1 MAGGPVTL
9 LFTDLVNS
17 TALLERV
24 GDEQARRVLRAHH
37 RLLRDAVAVH
47 GGQEV
52 KWLGDGLMSTF
63 ASSADAVRCAVAMQ
77 QTTRGRAAGERLLMR
92 AGLHVGEVL
101 PDDADFVGASV
112 VVAQRLCDRAAAG
125 QILCSSLVA
134 ELLNGRRAFRFGE
147 VGSLAL
153 KGFAAPVAAYEVH
166 YERDD
171 PAAVL
176 RHTPFT
182 SRAAELARL
191 ERRLEEARGAHGGV
205 VMLVGEPGIGKT
217 RTL

>member
-1 MAGGPVTL
+1 MAAGPVTV
-9 LFTDLVNS
+9 LFTDLVGS
-17 TALLERV
+17 TELLQRV
-24 GDEQARRVLRAHH
+24 GDEQARRVLRAHQ

-47 GGQEV
+47 AGHEV
-52 KWLGDGLMSTF
+52 KRTGDGLMTTF

-112 VVAQRLCDRAAAG
+112 VVARRLCDRAAAG
-125 QILCSSLVA
+125 EILCSSLVV

-147 VGSLAL
+147 VGSLTL
-153 KGFAAPVAAYEVH
+153 KGLVAPVAAYEVH
-166 YERDD
+166 YDRDD
-171 PAAVL
+171 PAAML

-182 SRAAELARL
+182 GRVAELARL
-191 ERRLEEARGAHGGV
+191 ERRLAGAGGRGGGGGG
-205 VMLVGEPGIGKT
+205 L
-217 RTL
+217 